1 MKIKRLPNKR
11 RVILE
16 LEELYVND
24 DSDRVRVVDELS
36 KNFEAR
42 RVAYNMWEFIDY
54 KTAEEFVFLY
64 RLKHENSRKEN

>member
-36 KNFEAR
+36 KEFQAR

-54 KTAEEFVFLY
+54 KTLEEFVFLF